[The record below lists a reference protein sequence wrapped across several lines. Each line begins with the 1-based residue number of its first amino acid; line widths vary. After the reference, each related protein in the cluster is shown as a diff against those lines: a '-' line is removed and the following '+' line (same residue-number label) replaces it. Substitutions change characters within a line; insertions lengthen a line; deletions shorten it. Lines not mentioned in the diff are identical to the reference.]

1 MLCNFSLNV
10 VKYILYISAR
20 LKISFSARRFGSVLL
35 RKRSDITIRY
45 ADLPAD
51 EETKKAS
58 KTGAFVYEWVDS
70 LALALLVLA
79 TVFSFL
85 FRPVGV
91 DGTSMVPTL
100 DHGDWLVL
108 KATYTELKHGDI
120 VVVTQPNIFEKPI
133 VKRIIGMGGDV
144 VDIDFEAH
152 TVSVNG
158 EILQEPYISAPTEE
172 RKDVEFPLTVPEGKL
187 FLMGDNRNGSTDSRD
202 SRIGC
207 VDERY
212 VLGVASFRLF
222 PLGEWRISDE
232 NEAV

>member
-1 MLCNFSLNV
+1 M
-10 VKYILYISAR
+10 
-20 LKISFSARRFGSVLL
+20 
-35 RKRSDITIRY
+35 RKRNDIMIRY

-70 LALALLVLA
+70 LVLALLVL
-79 TVFSFL
+79 TMTFSFF

-108 KATYTELKHGDI
+108 KAVTTQVKHGDI
-120 VVVTQPNIFEKPI
+120 VVVTQPNVFEKPL
-133 VKRIIGMGGDV
+133 VKRVIGMGGDV

-158 EILQEPYISAPTEE
+158 EILNEPYINEPTAEQ
-172 RKDVEFPLTVPEGKL
+172 KDVTFPLTVPEGKL
-187 FLMGDNRNGSTDSRD
+187 FLMGDNRNASTDSRD
-202 SRIGC
+202 SQIGF